1 MDWHETG
8 TWNLVGSGW
17 DGWDGIAQG
26 KGSRVMGGLVQLYEI
41 DGLLTQLWI
50 G

>member
-1 MDWHETG
+1 MAQLKEG
-8 TWNLVGSGW
+8 IVG
-17 DGWDGIAQG
+17 
-26 KGSRVMGGLVQLYEI
+26 MGLVQLYEI